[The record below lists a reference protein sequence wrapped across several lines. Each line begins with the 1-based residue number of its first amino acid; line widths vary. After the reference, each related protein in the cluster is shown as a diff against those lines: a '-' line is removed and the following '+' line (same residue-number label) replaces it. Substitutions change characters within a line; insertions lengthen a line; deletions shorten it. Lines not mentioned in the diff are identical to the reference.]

1 MDEKHQQRLDQ
12 AKKLRKPVLTI
23 LNEILR
29 IKGKLN
35 ADLVKENNAILKQF
49 LDAFIDEMK
58 LRDPLFAILYSRIY
72 YTGSYYSDLRVSAPD
87 EYDLNL
93 VLKFPFKQSTLTV
106 SIYSMLIMLI
116 TVSFSLFV
124 IKLKF

>member
-12 AKKLRKPVLTI
+12 AKKLRKPVVTI

-49 LDAFIDEMK
+49 LDTFIDEMK